1 MEALETSS
9 SSWVGCRIMTLSP
22 GSSGIPQLSPS
33 FQMWGRWATPTLGV
47 SAGLYLTLGNEV
59 EWKEEV
65 ISEWKLQESTEALSS
80 SLLLLPFDHQCAI
93 WQMLCHLEAH
103 RMKKMK

>member
-9 SSWVGCRIMTLSP
+9 SSWVDGRVVALSP
-22 GSSGIPQLSPS
+22 GSSGIPQSSPS
-33 FQMWGRWATPTLGV
+33 LQMWGRWATPTLGV

-65 ISEWKLQESTEALSS
+65 ISEWKLEESTQALSS
-80 SLLLLPFDHQCAI
+80 SLFLLPFD
-93 WQMLCHLEAH
+93 
-103 RMKKMK
+103 